1 MEGKRLSTI
10 SLAFLCFYDL
20 RDTDEFDIQLIFLVI
35 LTQIMHKW
43 MEYWFQGKWEF
54 SQKLHIQFSTCALLV
69 TLLIISEPG
78 MHWN

>member
-35 LTQIMHKW
+35 LTQIMHK
-43 MEYWFQGKWEF
+43 
-54 SQKLHIQFSTCALLV
+54 
-69 TLLIISEPG
+69 
-78 MHWN
+78 